1 MDIMTSKAR
10 RTGRSLL
17 PPLLAMLTVSA
28 VPSRADLLSAEYVAA
43 AVETWVRH
51 VTADA
56 RPDAEVVNLTPYVSD
71 GVTAAY
77 VVHLS
82 GGGYCI
88 CGADDRLLP
97 VYLYRP
103 TGRFDASNPNYQY
116 VLDSIATRLAR
127 FEDAVRNGDPV
138 LIDYATGLAERA
150 RQWQQLAHGEVP
162 EGGGPRGRDDPVMM
176 ALPLACSWH
185 QGSPYNDFCP
195 ELTPGVDREHTLVG
209 CVATAMAQIMYYWQW
224 PDSGIASNGV
234 TFEFRFSDGGSWLS
248 EPLANDPNIPASWVW
263 VDRLRWTPDNGGE
276 LQMNG
281 WWEDSVYDEAREVS
295 GDSAYRDALE
305 DLWNRLSPD
314 WTYCSAD
321 FEAATYD
328 WSIMPAAAAEPPD
341 AGALEAAELSYH
353 AAVAV
358 EMNFGLR
365 ASSAFQSPFP
375 YYTFFRYDHDGRSN
389 TCFDIYVVEDIQWSR
404 VVQLIGQDESGGH
417 SWVIAGYNTGT
428 TPWQYLMNLGWGG
441 GTTEWCTFDDY
452 FPDDQHI
459 VTRLAPEDVVRFV
472 ALGGGGGDGSPDNPY
487 LGLAH
492 ALGQAPDDT
501 TLIMKA
507 GSTHTLYGED
517 ALLDRPMTLK
527 GHDVWIERGGW

>member
-1 MDIMTSKAR
+1 MDITMNRER
-10 RTGRSLL
+10 RNKLHAA
-17 PPLLAMLTVSA
+17 LLALATLVVSA
-28 VPSRADLLSAEYVAA
+28 AAGRAESLSAEYVAA

-56 RPDAEVVNLTPYVSD
+56 RPDAEVANLTPYGFD
-71 GVTAAY
+71 GTTSAY

-103 TGRFDASNPNYQY
+103 TGYFDARNPNYQY
-116 VLDSIATRLAR
+116 ILDSIATRLAR
-127 FEDAVRNGDPV
+127 FEDAARNRDPV
-138 LIDYATGLAERA
+138 LSDYAPGLTVRA
-150 RQWQQLAHGEVP
+150 RQWHQLASGEVP
-162 EGGGPRGRDDPVMM
+162 ESGGSRGRDDPVMIE
-176 ALPLACSWH
+176 LPVACSWH

-195 ELTPGVDREHTLVG
+195 ELTPGVDEHTVVG
-209 CVATAMAQIMYYWQW
+209 CVATAMAQVMYYWQW
-224 PDSGIASNGV
+224 PDSGIGSNNV
-234 TFEFRFSDGGSWLS
+234 TFAFRFSDGGSWLS
-248 EPLANDPNIPASWVW
+248 EPLANDPNIPASGVW
-263 VDRLRWTPDNGGE
+263 VDRLRWTPDNGGK

-281 WWEDSVYDEAREVS
+281 WWEDSVYDK
-295 GDSAYRDALE
+295 ALE
-305 DLWNRLSPD
+305 ISDDLPYLIALQVLWNRLSPG

-321 FEAATYD
+321 FESATYD
-328 WSIMPAAAAEPPD
+328 WSIMPAAASDPPD

-358 EMNFGLR
+358 EMNFGLL
-365 ASSAFQSPFP
+365 ASAASQSPFG
-375 YYTFFRYDHDGRSN
+375 YYTFFRYDHDARSSSR
-389 TCFDIYVVEDIQWSR
+389 FDSWVVEDIQWSR
-404 VVQLIGQDESGGH
+404 VVQLRGENEQGGH
-417 SWVIAGYNTGT
+417 SWVIAGYNKGT

-452 FPDDQHI
+452 FPNEQHI
-459 VTRLAPEDVVRFV
+459 VTRIAPDDVVRFV
-472 ALGGGGGDGSPDNPY
+472 ALGSGGGDGSPDDPY
-487 LGLAH
+487 LGLSH
-492 ALGQAPDDT
+492 ALGQVPDDT

-527 GHDVWIERGGW
+527 GQDVWIERGGW